1 MYIIKNA
8 QTGQY
13 LKSYNV
19 LTKGDT
25 SEHISYPMFIDNF
38 EEKWPVEFDAQEEAA
53 HIASLLKK
61 KYYDDFIVEPYCVF
75 GRTDK
80 KEGVFIIKQLKDDQ
94 YTGLWLSTRIL
105 RDRNGVAIAET
116 VEASSTK
123 APIEYTSGEEVNS
136 IVDMMN
142 RYGHPK
148 GFSYQACEVVE

>member
-13 LKSYNV
+13 LKSYSV

-25 SEHISYPMFIDNF
+25 SEHIGYPMFIDDF
-38 EEKWPVEFDAQEEAA
+38 EEKQPVEFNTQDEAA

-61 KYYDDFIVEPYCVF
+61 RYDDDFIVEPYCVF
-75 GRTDK
+75 GRTEK
-80 KEGVFIIKQLKDDQ
+80 KEGVFIVKQLKDGQ
-94 YTGLWLSTRIL
+94 YTGAHMSLIPV
-105 RDRNGVAIAET
+105 RDRNGET
-116 VEASSTK
+116 IGQTEEASSIK
-123 APIEYTSGEEVNS
+123 PPIEFTTSESVNS
-136 IVDMMN
+136 MVDTMN